1 MFSYGFLVVQ
11 SRSSVLV
18 PRDGVF
24 LGLFCS
30 LVVFIFVFHFD
41 CVCARVCG
49 VCLLSGKRVIYK
61 YCMLLVSQLFSDQLN
76 TLINLPAQLTF
87 FGGEN
92 PLYCPDLTSLLCPL
106 VTNKTDP
113 RVA

>member
-18 PRDGVF
+18 PRDRVF

-30 LVVFIFVFHFD
+30 LVAFSFVFHFD
-41 CVCARVCG
+41 CVRVCACVWRAFAFWEKG
-49 VCLLSGKRVIYK
+49 YLN
-61 YCMLLVSQLFSDQLN
+61 MLLVSQLYSDQLN

-87 FGGEN
+87 FGERN